1 MKTLEDLI
9 RDAVARGD
17 FTHLSLASRW
27 DDKGFNASFAPA
39 KGFGCHFTTDKDP
52 VEALRTALSQ
62 VRARKSAPDKVQKP
76 NAEPTDAELQQR
88 DDAAKRDDMDFG

>member
-1 MKTLEDLI
+1 MKKTLEDLI

-62 VRARKSAPDKVQKP
+62 TRARKSAPNVQKP
-76 NAEPTDAELQQR
+76 GPTVTEAMDAV
-88 DDAAKRDDMDFG
+88 APPPGDDMDFG